1 MTNSQNDTREAVADI
16 QHAIWA
22 HWMRYQFSVCQ
33 QNDDGS
39 LTIPAEKVERWQR
52 QIDTDYAGLSERE
65 KDSDRDQADK
75 VLGVLGNVDAIK
87 ALQRRWQML
96 EEGGDP
102 KATMEEAIGIYNEAQ
117 GLIKALEEMQA
128 GIKTLVNEIFAEL
141 SITDFEGS
149 AGKARVAN
157 AYTRTSYDT
166 KGLDK
171 LASERPDIGLM
182 LEDYRKV
189 TEVPGSVRIS

>member
-52 QIDTDYAGLSERE
+52 QVDTDYAGLSERE

-75 VLGVLGNVDAIK
+75 VLSALGNADSIK

-102 KATMEEAIGIYNEAQ
+102 RATMEEAIGIHNEAQ

-128 GIKTLVNEIFAEL
+128 DIRC
-141 SITDFEGS
+141 
-149 AGKARVAN
+149 ARQRA
-157 AYTRTSYDT
+157 D
-166 KGLDK
+166 
-171 LASERPDIGLM
+171 
-182 LEDYRKV
+182 
-189 TEVPGSVRIS
+189 